1 MKKITAFQNFSE
13 SSFSLKILDDR
24 NELRLSSVAFARF
37 FWYDYVKVKDI
48 EIMVDYQTGR
58 IVKLGDITPEWWI

>member
-1 MKKITAFQNFSE
+1 MIVMSE
-13 SSFSLKILDDR
+13 
-24 NELRLSSVAFARF
+24 RLSSVAFARF

-58 IVKLGDITPEWWI
+58 VVKLGDITPEWWI